1 MATSKLTIFNAAA
14 DVLGEPNLRNVDE
27 ETELAR
33 KLRSAWEPTRD
44 SCLEEAPWNFLET
57 RATLARLDETPEWG
71 YQYYYGLPGDLVRIL
86 RVNDT
91 GIERDELLT
100 WREESGKLATDAEAV
115 YLRYTS
121 NKNKDKIG
129 MWSQAFCDR
138 LAAELAVKAAPKIN
152 PSMAETAMKLA
163 ERRRRKA
170 RQIDAS
176 QSPPLKIR
184 PGTVTSAP
192 KRWRNVENDR

>member
-14 DVLGEPNLRNVDE
+14 DILGEPNLRNVDE

-44 SCLEEAPWNFLET
+44 SCLEEASWNFLED
-57 RATLARLDETPEWG
+57 RAKLARLDATPTWG
-71 YQYYYGLPGDLVRIL
+71 YTYYYGLPGDLVRIL

-91 GIERDELLT
+91 GVERDELLT
-100 WREESGKLATDAEAV
+100 WREESGKLATDSETV
-115 YLRYTS
+115 YIRYIS

-129 MWSQAFCDR
+129 MWSQAFCDW
-138 LAAELAVKAAPKIN
+138 LAACLAVKAAPKIN
-152 PSMAETAMKLA
+152 PGALKDAVDLA
-163 ERRRRKA
+163 RNARRKA

-176 QSPPLKIR
+176 QTPPVKLR
-184 PGTVTSAP
+184 PGYVSSAP
-192 KRWRNVENDR
+192 RRWRNVENDR